1 MEQPTIIYVQAH
13 GGGSEKLDDKF
24 ISFNQYRKDK
34 YKDKDSYTDPDSPYI
49 IRILSPGKSA
59 LSDLESDDTTIN
71 FLVNMIT
78 DQKIRSK
85 FRSLPN
91 TRSFSGA
98 YSTVN
103 KGSRG
108 QGELLKNASLF
119 SSNDRLYNE
128 ILEVEL
134 DKKTGEINTV
144 GGFGIFIHNG
154 KERVLSTELSKLLV
168 DGQQNEKNITILEIV
183 DGIVK
188 KLQTSNIIVI
198 FPNCSPF
205 SDVVYTDAT
214 NRSIWERIK
223 VNQTYK
229 KIVRP
234 ENQFKF
240 ALEIVARVKN
250 FFEGQ
255 KRFSDFI
262 EKKSSSPSKKK
273 SHSSSQKK
281 TSSSSEEKSS
291 SSSQKKT
298 SSPSEEKL
306 SQSLDRIGIMDG
318 EEFTLIFQLFFYFF
332 KDYSNWLKISD
343 KLRFSDIQYI
353 LSDKNIPEDLNVVK
367 FIMAL
372 LLLVFRSH
380 EKHGGIVYD
389 IAEKKGDGKK
399 EEIKEGRIYLWKK
412 IKEQSTYG
420 PIGRSEN
427 KRKDE
432 LFDQATIEQQALL
445 DFIENINKI
454 MEQKD
459 PAIPRYTNFET
470 LIQHAKNFA
479 TDPSKGGRRKKPF
492 SKIPFSKKGKKNIR
506 SKLKKTKRKRKLNIR
521 STKRKRKRKLNIRS
535 TKRSRRKPKRK
546 LNIRSTKRK
555 PKRKLNIRSTKRS
568 RKR

>member
-1 MEQPTIIYVQAH
+1 MEQPTIIYVQSH
-13 GGGSEKLDDKF
+13 GGGSEKLDGNF
-24 ISFNQYRKDK
+24 ISFNEHRKILCSDK
-34 YKDKDSYTDPDSPYI
+34 ILASDTDPVSPRI

-59 LSDLESDDTTIN
+59 LSDVESHDTTIN

-78 DQKIRSK
+78 DQEIRSK

-98 YSTVN
+98 YSTDN

-128 ILEVEL
+128 MLEVEL
-134 DKKTGEINTV
+134 DKKTGEINTA
-144 GGFGIFIHNG
+144 GGFGIFIRTG

-188 KLQTSNIIVI
+188 KLNTKNIIVI
-198 FPNCSPF
+198 FPNCSPI
-205 SDVVYTDAT
+205 SDVSYTDST

-262 EKKSSSPSKKK
+262 EKKTSNSSE
-273 SHSSSQKK
+273 KK
-281 TSSSSEEKSS
+281 TSNSSEKV
-291 SSSQKKT
+291 
-298 SSPSEEKL
+298 
-306 SQSLDRIGIMDG
+306 SQSLDRIGVMDG
-318 EEFTLIFQLFFYFF
+318 EEFTLIFQLFHYFF

-343 KLRFSDIQYI
+343 QLRFPDIQYV
-353 LSDKNIPEDLNVVK
+353 LSEENIPEDFNVAK

-372 LLLVFRSH
+372 LLLVFRCH

-399 EEIKEGRIYLWKK
+399 EEIKEGRKYLWKK
-412 IKEQSTYG
+412 IIEKSISG
-420 PIGRSEN
+420 PNGRSEN

-432 LFDQATIEQQALL
+432 LFDQATTEQQDLL
-445 DFIENINKI
+445 DFIEKTNSL

-470 LIQHAKNFA
+470 LIQEAKKFA
-479 TDPSKGGRRKKPF
+479 NDPSKGGRRKKPF
-492 SKIPFSKKGKKNIR
+492 SKIPFSKKGKKNKR
-506 SKLKKTKRKRKLNIR
+506 RTKRRRKTRKRKKSKR
-521 STKRKRKRKLNIRS
+521 RKSKRRKSKCRRKTRKRRK
-535 TKRSRRKPKRK
+535 KK
-546 LNIRSTKRK
+546 
-555 PKRKLNIRSTKRS
+555 
-568 RKR
+568 